1 MDDTAFNELLDA
13 IREAGAWMRGEID
26 LPPERIH
33 FVGEPDPREIRA
45 RLGMTQDEFA
55 AALCISVKTLRNW
68 EQGRRDPSGPAM
80 RLLQIAEK
88 HPEILLEGASVPTT
102 SSPAAHP

>member
-1 MDDTAFNELLDA
+1 MSVEDAAFNELCDA

-45 RLGMTQDEFA
+45 RLGMTQEEFA
-55 AALCISVKTLRNW
+55 SALCISVKTLRNW

-88 HPEILLEGASVPTT
+88 HPEILCEH
-102 SSPAAHP
+102 AA

>member
-1 MDDTAFNELLDA
+1 MMDDKEFAELLENTRLA
-13 IREAGAWMRGEID
+13 AAWLKGQDTASRVT
-26 LPPERIH
+26 
-33 FVGEPDPREIRA
+33 FVGEPDPRQIRA
-45 RLGMTQDEFA
+45 RLGMTQEEFA

-88 HPEILLEGASVPTT
+88 HPEILLESAQ
-102 SSPAAHP
+102 AAVAQP

>member
-1 MDDTAFNELLDA
+1 MEEKLFNELVES
-13 IREAGAWMRGEID
+13 IKEMGAHLRAEID

-45 RLGMTQDEFA
+45 RLGMTQEEFA

-88 HPEILLEGASVPTT
+88 HPEILLES
-102 SSPAAHP
+102 AA

>member
-1 MDDTAFNELLDA
+1 MDDKAFAELLEA
-13 IREAGAWMRGEID
+13 VREMGAHLRGEID
-26 LPPERIH
+26 IDPARIH

-45 RLGMTQDEFA
+45 RAGMTQEEFA

-88 HPEILLEGASVPTT
+88 HPEILREH
-102 SSPAAHP
+102 AA